1 MQGTLIVEFGWCGFG
16 RTPGEMPGLCCGPF
30 RVRWMR
36 GGIEAK
42 FRVWADAMKAAAV
55 KVAR

>member
-16 RTPGEMPGLCCGPF
+16 RVPGDMAGVCLGCL
-30 RVRWMR
+30 RVRWMPGSLEKR
-36 GGIEAK
+36 TQGY
-42 FRVWADAMKAAAV
+42 RDALKALAV